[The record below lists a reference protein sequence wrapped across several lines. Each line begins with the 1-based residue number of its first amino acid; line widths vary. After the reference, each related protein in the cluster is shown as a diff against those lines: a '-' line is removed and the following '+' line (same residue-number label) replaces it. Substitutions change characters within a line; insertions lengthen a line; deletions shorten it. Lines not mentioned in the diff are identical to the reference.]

1 MKHIKTFESFKI
13 NETQFEENSGL
24 KQKLKSHIESLSDE
38 DKKKLAED
46 LNELAQKLGLSPEQ
60 MEDEEAVAA
69 KLLKTMDS
77 AFDSL
82 KLKNEGFSLQGIK
95 SWWSRTKNKVFNFL
109 TKFGL
114 GGVVLS
120 IIDIAIGAEMQSH
133 TVDTAGAEQIVD
145 PNTAVV
151 IGGIAAAVSIA
162 SIVIGQIGL
171 NRK

>member
-13 NETQFEENSGL
+13 NETSVVDPKL
-24 KQKLKSHIESLSDE
+24 KQNIEDKIESLSPEEHAQLVQQLRDFQRKHNLSDE
-38 DKKKLAED
+38 DMKNAEKVQAALTKSTLD
-46 LNELAQKLGLSPEQ
+46 DELGQIK
-60 MEDEEAVAA
+60 
-69 KLLKTMDS
+69 
-77 AFDSL
+77 
-82 KLKNEGFSLQGIK
+82 EGINIQGIK

-114 GGVVLS
+114 GGLVLS

>member
-13 NETQFEENSGL
+13 NETSVVDPKL
-24 KQKLKSHIESLSDE
+24 KQNIE
-38 DKKKLAED
+38 DKIKS
-46 LNELAQKLGLSPEQ
+46 LSPEEHAQ
-60 MEDEEAVAA
+60 LVQQLRDFQRKHNLSDKDMEDAGKVQAA
-69 KLLKTMDS
+69 LTKSTLDDELGQIK
-77 AFDSL
+77 
-82 KLKNEGFSLQGIK
+82 EGISIQGIK

-114 GGVVLS
+114 GGVVAS

-133 TVDTAGAEQIVD
+133 AVDTAGADQILD

-162 SIVIGQIGL
+162 SIVIGHIGL
-171 NRK
+171 KGK